1 MNSLQEKYKKQV
13 MPALKEKFGYKN
25 VNATPKVLKVIVN
38 VGTSHGLKDP
48 KFNEF
53 VENTLIRITGQKPVK
68 TLAKQS
74 ISNFKI
80 RKGQV
85 VGMMVTLRGH
95 RMYDFV
101 DKLVNITFP
110 RIRDFRG
117 LDPKHI
123 DKHGNLNLGFKENI
137 SFPEIKS
144 DEVERLHGLQI
155 TLTTSAK
162 SREEGLE
169 LFKLLGF
176 PFIK

>member
-25 VNATPKVLKVIVN
+25 VNATPKIIKVIVN

-53 VENTLIRITGQKPVK
+53 VENTLVRITGQKPVK

-80 RKGQV
+80 RKGQI
-85 VGMMVTLRGH
+85 VGMMVTMRGH

-123 DKHGNLNLGFKENI
+123 DKFGNLNLGFKENI

>member
-1 MNSLQEKYKKQV
+1 MNSFQEKYKKQV

-25 VNATPKVLKVIVN
+25 VNATPKIIKVIVN

-48 KFNEF
+48 KFNDF
-53 VENTLIRITGQKPVK
+53 VENTLVRITGQKPVK

-101 DKLVNITFP
+101 DKLINITFP
-110 RIRDFRG
+110 RVRDFRG
-117 LDPKHI
+117 LDTKHI
-123 DKHGNLNLGFKENI
+123 DKFGNLNLGFKENI
-137 SFPEIKS
+137 AFPEIKS

-162 SREEGLE
+162 TREEGLE
-169 LFKLLGF
+169 LFKLIGF